1 MFNARRGRERAVAR
15 SVLRP
20 SPQFPNDTPAAS
32 EAEAVPLPD
41 SEPQDPR
48 SFGLHRA
55 AYSVSE
61 TLELLSIGRTKFYEL
76 VDQGDLRIAKL
87 GTKSLVY
94 VTDIMALLTKLRSG
108 DGINQAPLDQGRGKQ
123 DV

>member
-1 MFNARRGRERAVAR
+1 
-15 SVLRP
+15 
-20 SPQFPNDTPAAS
+20 
-32 EAEAVPLPD
+32 
-41 SEPQDPR
+41 
-48 SFGLHRA
+48 
-55 AYSVSE
+55 VSE